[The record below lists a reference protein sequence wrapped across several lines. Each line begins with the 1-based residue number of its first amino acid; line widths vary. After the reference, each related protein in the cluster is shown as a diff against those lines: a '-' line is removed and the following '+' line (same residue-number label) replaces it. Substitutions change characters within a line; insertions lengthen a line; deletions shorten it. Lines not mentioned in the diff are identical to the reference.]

1 MSCQLTFGGTSAA
14 AQTAVAAVQAQPGNA
29 AEAACLA
36 RLIPAIQT
44 EIAQMNA
51 ANQVLVSMF
60 LSHTEKTFSIDL
72 QVDKATPLP
81 LKPGDIIQLSN
92 QSPAN

>member
-1 MSCQLTFGGTSAA
+1 MAVQLTFTGTVAA
-14 AQTAVAAVQAQPGNA
+14 AQAAVAAAQAQPGNA
-29 AEAACLA
+29 AEAASLA
-36 RLIPAIQT
+36 RLIGPIQT

-60 LSHTEKTFSIDL
+60 MSHTEKTWTMEV

-81 LKPGDIIQLSN
+81 LKPGDFIQLSN